1 MYVTAFS
8 LRVYLNGQLFKEESK
23 PTSTSVNWTLGQFVI
38 GEGPEREAMSGE
50 SHAFDID
57 DVAFWS
63 APLTTED
70 IQYVQTLGE
79 CLHNFVS
86 LD

>member
-1 MYVTAFS
+1 MYLTALN
-8 LRVYLNGQLFKEESK
+8 LRIYLNGQLFKERSE
-23 PTSTSVNWTLGQFVI
+23 PTSSSAGITPGQLVI

-50 SHAFDID
+50 SHGFDID

-70 IQYVQTLGE
+70 IQYVQTLGV

-86 LD
+86 PD